1 MVKDLE
7 LLDQSIYMDSNI
19 NQKKNNFTK
28 FFNLEQQ
35 HEQ

>member
-19 NQKKNNFTK
+19 DQKKKKILQSF
-28 FFNLEQQ
+28 LI
-35 HEQ
+35 

>member
-19 NQKKNNFTK
+19 DQKKKK
-28 FFNLEQQ
+28 FYKVF
-35 HEQ
+35 

>member
-19 NQKKNNFTK
+19 NQKKKQFYK
-28 FFNLEQQ
+28 VF
-35 HEQ
+35 

>member
-19 NQKKNNFTK
+19 DQKKKQFCK
-28 FFNLEQQ
+28 VF
-35 HEQ
+35 

>member
-19 NQKKNNFTK
+19 DQKKKQFYK
-28 FFNLEQQ
+28 VF
-35 HEQ
+35 

>member
-19 NQKKNNFTK
+19 DQKKKQFYK
-28 FFNLEQQ
+28 DF
-35 HEQ
+35 